1 MQLFAVESILGWRL
15 SIEFMRVNKLLF
27 HMYIEFSGQVR

>member
-1 MQLFAVESILGWRL
+1 MQLFAVESILGRL